1 MANTGGEE
9 GLNKTKKVESNGM
22 ALIVSKKKVNESSDE
37 PATFSSDSG
46 PAIKM
51 PALSSVIT
59 ENENGTKP
67 SAVSTNMIVSA
78 SNPFQSSKGSTK
90 GTIVSLKLSDE
101 NGTELVV
108 NNTKEPF
115 IINIPAQTP
124 ARKFQ
129 ADVSL
134 LGVNY
139 HKLYLPTNSSSL
151 HIAVMPEVDGDYYHI
166 YVKYSVKKVIEVYPD
181 EASFDYAYTVPSNRT
196 ELDYEARHTVFMR
209 ANETM
214 GNGTY
219 YVGVKLAGEVFF
231 FFGARKIKKKFFTF
245 GNK

>member
-1 MANTGGEE
+1 M
-9 GLNKTKKVESNGM
+9 
-22 ALIVSKKKVNESSDE
+22 
-37 PATFSSDSG
+37 
-46 PAIKM
+46 
-51 PALSSVIT
+51 
-59 ENENGTKP
+59 
-67 SAVSTNMIVSA
+67 
-78 SNPFQSSKGSTK
+78 
-90 GTIVSLKLSDE
+90 
-101 NGTELVV
+101 
-108 NNTKEPF
+108 
-115 IINIPAQTP
+115 
-124 ARKFQ
+124 
-129 ADVSL
+129 SL

-219 YVGVKLAGEVFF
+219 YVGVKLAGEFF
-231 FFGARKIKKKFFTF
+231 FFFLGLEK
-245 GNK
+245 